1 MESDDERERKAA
13 KKANKKVKSEATS
26 GDEGIEP
33 KRKRVRKGRK
43 NNGAIEG
50 SDADEDALF
59 TGDEADKPTKK
70 VGHLRQYQTRLCSA
84 SISSDRR
91 NASFETTMRKRRS
104 TQHLV
109 KNNSKCLHNMY
120 QLPCQRDVLIFTARV
135 KR

>member
-26 GDEGIEP
+26 GDEGVEP

-43 NNGAIEG
+43 NNGATEG

-70 VGHLRQYQTRLCSA
+70 VGHLHRYQTRLYSTG
-84 SISSDRR
+84 ISSDRR
-91 NASFETTMRKRRS
+91 NASFETMTRRRRS

-109 KNNSKCLHNMY
+109 KNNSKCLHGMY
-120 QLPCQRDVLIFTARV
+120 RFPCQHDDLIFTARA
-135 KR
+135 KK